1 MPHVVAHGKW
11 EKPPT
16 LFWKKRIIMNK
27 DLPWILKKIMHWLWN
42 CAKISHK
49 AIGLTV
55 HGGSLPGIKVVAIEC
70 SAKRIVEIKDLRS
83 TLNQLLRQNS

>member
-83 TLNQLLRQNS
+83 T